1 MSKADKLKKLL
12 AADDVPHPA
21 HRIDVVTD
29 PATGAPRLIEASKE
43 VTHVGDVPSTEEPK
57 PRQSAPSWSLNVSGG
72 AIGAVGASISKAQ
85 QEQITIIDNLRQK
98 LAAGETIVEIDTTD
112 IESSFV
118 IDRMDVSEEETSVL
132 AQQIKD
138 QGQIVPILVRPH
150 PQKEGRFQ
158 VAYGHR
164 RVRAAEMLGIKVRA
178 VVRELSDGE
187 LVVAQGQENNARQD
201 LSFIEKA
208 VFAVKLQER
217 GFDRKIICAALAV
230 SKSDCS
236 TLIKIGSR
244 IPRAV
249 IEAVGKAPGIGRPRW
264 NELFDKIQERDNA
277 DRAITIIAD
286 PKFLT
291 LGSDERF
298 AFLFQKVSKKEDV
311 PSTLRDQT
319 FWSDPKGRRLATI
332 NMTDAKC
339 TLQIDRRDD
348 PDFARFVIDRLTE
361 LYHDYEASKS
371 TGGL

>member
-21 HRIDVVTD
+21 HRIDVLTD

-85 QEQITIIDNLRQK
+85 QEQVTIIDNLRQK

-277 DRAITIIAD
+277 DRAITIVAD

-348 PDFARFVIDRLTE
+348 PDFARFVIDRLNE
-361 LYHDYEASKS
+361 LYQDYEASKS
-371 TGGL
+371 TVGL

>member
-150 PQKEGRFQ
+150 PK
-158 VAYGHR
+158 
-164 RVRAAEMLGIKVRA
+164 K
-178 VVRELSDGE
+178 
-187 LVVAQGQENNARQD
+187 
-201 LSFIEKA
+201 
-208 VFAVKLQER
+208 R
-217 GFDRKIICAALAV
+217 G
-230 SKSDCS
+230 
-236 TLIKIGSR
+236 
-244 IPRAV
+244 
-249 IEAVGKAPGIGRPRW
+249 
-264 NELFDKIQERDNA
+264 
-277 DRAITIIAD
+277 
-286 PKFLT
+286 
-291 LGSDERF
+291 
-298 AFLFQKVSKKEDV
+298 
-311 PSTLRDQT
+311 
-319 FWSDPKGRRLATI
+319 
-332 NMTDAKC
+332 
-339 TLQIDRRDD
+339 
-348 PDFARFVIDRLTE
+348 
-361 LYHDYEASKS
+361 ASK
-371 TGGL
+371 

>member
-85 QEQITIIDNLRQK
+85 QEQVTIIDNLRQK

-118 IDRMDVSEEETSVL
+118 TDRMDVSEEETSVL

-178 VVRELSDGE
+178 VVRELSDSE

-277 DRAITIIAD
+277 DRAITIVAD

-348 PDFARFVIDRLTE
+348 PGFARFVIDRLTE
-361 LYHDYEASKS
+361 LYHDYEASKP
-371 TGGL
+371 TVGL